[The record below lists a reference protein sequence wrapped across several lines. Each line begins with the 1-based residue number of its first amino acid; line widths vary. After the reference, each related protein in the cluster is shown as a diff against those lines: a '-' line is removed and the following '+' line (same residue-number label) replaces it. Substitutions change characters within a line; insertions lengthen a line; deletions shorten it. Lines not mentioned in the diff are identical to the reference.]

1 MKRRF
6 LCLLCAL
13 MLLIPSLVSA
23 EEVTA
28 GGNYSF
34 DFDFTFTLN
43 AQSFPK
49 LMCSRMAGYA
59 ALINKLGLRGNIAW
73 STQTESMELDAVLYF
88 TDNPDLTFPF
98 RVYGAQPRV
107 FITSPLLQDEVIL
120 LNMAALLEF
129 AVKTKK
135 MLGIP
140 LPYLA
145 YLYPLTTEYAL
156 GGLASIWN
164 EVIGSYPESGK
175 VTEKQLRTLS
185 ERWMEEF
192 TNNPDLQRW
201 VSALADGS
209 DNAQEAVEA
218 ELTHIPDY
226 IEKATGFRPIAV
238 TAGEGSEVWTADN
251 GDVLYSRQETDN
263 SVSTSISLPA
273 SENGYVPLFTYSTA
287 NDGSTVSFKL
297 ETSLNRDPYSIVVE
311 PIPEGEETADGES
324 SIVYDEYEDEDEDG
338 YYDNEDEDYDEES
351 EGEGVYYNYYDD
363 YGESGAL
370 PEEML
375 PASLFHLI
383 VEAEGLP
390 ASLPADSDFDILI
403 NLLEKLFPNYGA
415 VIHGET
421 KKDGSLLLTI
431 RKPDNNGKQSEEIF
445 RCTGTLVPAA
455 ERDIPNYMQKELDGV
470 YNVFSFNEQKLADFR
485 NKVLPLLVRSIFRF
499 VEAAPTSACQS
510 LLDDLTDS
518 GILDMVM
525 KY

>member
-6 LCLLCAL
+6 LCVLCAL
-13 MLLIPSLVSA
+13 FLLIPSLVPA
-23 EEVTA
+23 EGVPA
-28 GGNYSF
+28 QDSYSF
-34 DFDFTFTLN
+34 DFDLTFTLN

-49 LMCSRMAGYA
+49 LMRSRMAGYA
-59 ALINKLGLRGNIAW
+59 ALINKLGLRGNVAW
-73 STQTESMELDAVLYF
+73 TISTESFELDAELYF
-88 TDNPDLTFPF
+88 MDNPSLTFPF
-98 RVYGAQPRV
+98 RVYGAQPRI

-135 MLGIP
+135 TLGIP

-145 YLYPLTTEYAL
+145 YLYPLTTEYAMT
-156 GGLASIWN
+156 GLTNIWN
-164 EVIGSYPESGK
+164 EVIGSFTENGK
-175 VTEKQLRTLS
+175 ITEEQLHTLS
-185 ERWMEEF
+185 ERWSEEF
-192 TNNPDLQRW
+192 MNNPDLQRW

-209 DNAQEAVEA
+209 DNAQDAVEA
-218 ELTHIPDY
+218 ELMHVPDY
-226 IEKATGFRPIAV
+226 IEKATGYRPIAV
-238 TAGEGSEVWTADN
+238 TAGDGSEVWTAAN
-251 GDVLYSRQETDN
+251 GDVLYSRQASDN
-263 SVSTSISLPA
+263 ALSMSVTLPA

-297 ETSLNRDPYSIVVE
+297 ETSLNRDPYAVNLKPVS
-311 PIPEGEETADGES
+311 EENEYSEES
-324 SIVYDEYEDEDEDG
+324 YGMYDEYEDEDG
-338 YYDNEDEDYDEES
+338 YYYDEDFDEES
-351 EGEGVYYNYYDD
+351 ESEGGYYNYYDD

-370 PEEML
+370 PEESL
-375 PASLFHLI
+375 PASLLHLI

-390 ASLPADSDFDILI
+390 ANLPADSNFDILV

-421 KKDGSLLLTI
+421 KKDGSLLLTV

-455 ERDIPNYMQKELDGV
+455 ARDIPNYMHKELDGV

-518 GILDMVM
+518 GILDMIM